1 MNAVVL
7 AVLVMLVLSAARVHV
22 VLSLVIGAF
31 VGGLA
36 AGLPLA
42 DIIDPATHE
51 VITKGVFGGD
61 PILVQLGFTRFALR
75 KIEAEKIEISQ
86 NDGVPA

>member
-1 MNAVVL
+1 L
-7 AVLVMLVLSAARVHV
+7 
-22 VLSLVIGAF
+22 GF
-31 VGGLA
+31 VPGEKV
-36 AGLPLA
+36 
-42 DIIDPATHE
+42 E

>member
-7 AVLVMLVLSAARVHV
+7 AVLVMLILSAARVHV

-42 DIIDPATHE
+42 DITDPATHE
-51 VITKGVFGGD
+51 VITKGVITHFQSGLAGGAK
-61 PILVQLGFTRFALR
+61 IALSYAMLGAFAMAIAPSGL
-75 KIEAEKIEISQ
+75 
-86 NDGVPA
+86 P

>member
-22 VLSLVIGAF
+22 VLNLVIGAF

-42 DIIDPATHE
+42 DITNPATHE
-51 VITKGVFGGD
+51 VVT
-61 PILVQLGFTRFALR
+61 
-75 KIEAEKIEISQ
+75 S
-86 NDGVPA
+86 